1 MDPFMQQFQ
10 SLEALISQ
18 SGGGGVPSSELE
30 GRMRQA
36 ERALQDI
43 LREAQ
48 ISGGDEGQFPFR

>member
-1 MDPFMQQFQ
+1 MQQFQ